1 MDRVAFVSYSRED
14 AVRVETMKDRLTQL
28 GFEVWLD
35 KNLRGG
41 QAWWDVILDKIR
53 SCEVFV
59 MIVSD
64 ASLQSHACGVERQ
77 YARALGKP
85 VVPVAIAAT
94 RRPNPSDIQSL
105 QIVDYSAPTD
115 EAAFALVR
123 ALNDHEPNLP
133 LPDPLPDPPDP
144 PLSYLN
150 RQMDLVLGQ
159 QSLSQDEQVGVLLTV
174 RPGLR
179 SSDPDERLS
188 AWKVLEAL
196 DARADVTREA
206 SDEIT
211 RLRGQLES
219 GVATPQA
226 RLSQPMKGGIEGGE
240 STPAPRPPPAQA
252 EVAALAGVWTVGA
265 VGLLLALVARWAG
278 LVALNLAWEYGL
290 PDWAYSVQD
299 VLYETQ
305 SFVVAV
311 WVVTLGGMIYAG
323 MARARGHAL
332 SRPSAA
338 VRVAVGAALRSLPLV
353 LLWTA
358 IAVVL
363 EEVDGLWFAA
373 AMVVATAAG
382 VVAQALR
389 EMGQKRKRAS
399 EAAQSAGGSR

>member
-1 MDRVAFVSYSRED
+1 VDRVAFVSYSRED

-64 ASLQSHACGVERQ
+64 ASLQSHACDVERQ

-150 RQMDLVLGQ
+150 
-159 QSLSQDEQVGVLLTV
+159 
-174 RPGLR
+174 
-179 SSDPDERLS
+179 
-188 AWKVLEAL
+188 
-196 DARADVTREA
+196 
-206 SDEIT
+206 
-211 RLRGQLES
+211 
-219 GVATPQA
+219 
-226 RLSQPMKGGIEGGE
+226 
-240 STPAPRPPPAQA
+240 
-252 EVAALAGVWTVGA
+252 
-265 VGLLLALVARWAG
+265 
-278 LVALNLAWEYGL
+278 
-290 PDWAYSVQD
+290 
-299 VLYETQ
+299 
-305 SFVVAV
+305 
-311 WVVTLGGMIYAG
+311 
-323 MARARGHAL
+323 
-332 SRPSAA
+332 
-338 VRVAVGAALRSLPLV
+338 
-353 LLWTA
+353 
-358 IAVVL
+358 
-363 EEVDGLWFAA
+363 
-373 AMVVATAAG
+373 
-382 VVAQALR
+382 
-389 EMGQKRKRAS
+389 
-399 EAAQSAGGSR
+399 